1 MWLNLSAKK
10 RAEMVGIKNIK
21 IEKTKS
27 CDSKFA

>member
-10 RAEMVGIKNIK
+10 RAEIVGIKNT
-21 IEKTKS
+21 IEKMKS